1 MIEIETTVNP
11 ILGRLVEDEIEL
23 TFPTKYVGHIA
34 ISNTETDVYPKQT
47 LLYHFTA
54 RTAEELEQQQI
65 KTLRIIK
72 SRIEEHICLI
82 NRLQKGEKK

>member
-11 ILGRLVEDEIEL
+11 IYGSLVEDEIEL
-23 TFPTKYVGHIA
+23 RFPTKYVGHIA

-54 RTAEELEQQQI
+54 MTAEELVQQQI

-72 SRIEEHICLI
+72 NQIEEHICYI
-82 NRLQKGEKK
+82 KIKQKGEKK